1 MKPLPEIV
9 RAHLRRI
16 PWLYETVRRRR
27 ARRQEKEYLSLR
39 EMYYSRSRGLF
50 ASGDWL
56 GRSRQLLQE
65 RWKGPR
71 EVKPAL
77 KDVRIFVAAADD
89 TGGPRMLASLRDHF
103 DAVIFDLRQFRSLG
117 HAQEFREAIRTIG
130 QWRPRLQRELIDAFH
145 QAHTQAPVDVVFA
158 YGSHLDFDPE
168 TFQAL
173 RVTGVPVLDL
183 CLDDKHIFL
192 EKKRYGHP
200 NGQKPLIGSVDVHL
214 TNSPDCVRWYLGE
227 GVPAY
232 FMPQGV
238 NPDIFR
244 PLEVAKDVDVSFVG
258 QRYGMRARL
267 LDLLRA
273 TGIRVE
279 CYGAGWGTRVI
290 SDDEKVELYNRSRIN
305 LGVGGT
311 GLSDLITCIKGRDF
325 EVPACGAVYLT
336 TYNPELMPLYDIGKE
351 VLCYYNEIDCVELI
365 RYYLEHPKELEAI
378 GRAARER
385 VLRDHTWEK
394 RFAGLLQW
402 MGIVEN
408 THVEPGGSLSPASR
422 QVSVAGP
429 ASD

>member
-1 MKPLPEIV
+1 MRYLPEIAKA
-9 RAHLRRI
+9 RLRRI

-39 EMYYSRSRGLF
+39 EMYYARSRPLF
-50 ASGDWL
+50 VNGDWL
-56 GRSRQLLQE
+56 RRSRQLLQE

-77 KDVRIFVAAADD
+77 KDVRMFVAAADD
-89 TGGPRMLASLRDHF
+89 TGGPRMLASLHDHF
-103 DAVIFDLRQFRSLG
+103 DAVIFDLRQFRRMG
-117 HAQEFREAIRTIG
+117 HAQEAGEAMRAIG
-130 QWRPRLQRELIDAFH
+130 QWRPRLQRELVDAFH
-145 QAHTQAPVDVVFA
+145 SSHAQAPVDAVFA
-158 YGSHLDFDPE
+158 YGSHLDFEPE
-168 TFQAL
+168 TLQAL
-173 RVTGVPVLDL
+173 RATGVPVLDL

-200 NGQKPLIGSVDVHL
+200 NGQKALIGSVDVHL

-238 NPDIFR
+238 NPDVFR
-244 PLEVAKDVDVSFVG
+244 SLDVARDVDVSFVG

-273 TGIRVE
+273 TGVRVE
-279 CYGAGWGTRVI
+279 CFGAGWGTRVI
-290 SDDEKVELYNRSRIN
+290 SDDEKVEMYNRSRIN

-336 TYNPELMPLYDIGKE
+336 TFNAELMPLYDIGKE
-351 VLCYYNEIDCVELI
+351 ILCYYNEIDCVEVI
-365 RYYLEHPKELEAI
+365 RYYLERPKDLEAI

-402 MGIVEN
+402 MGILESAN
-408 THVEPGGSLSPASR
+408 VEPGGSSGQPSGP
-422 QVSVAGP
+422 VTMAG
-429 ASD
+429 ATRG